1 MYIHVSRN
9 QNFDY
14 FVILWRHTTCKG
26 VFDIDVES
34 LKISSNN
41 YVFTIRHYLII
52 KLKKSLWFFEKIK
65 ILDCSWMIHWVHLG
79 HIFLSNH
86 VTVQLTSFLVK
97 YSVFF
102 YYFEISLGRI
112 KKMVF
117 HVLDCRNVFSWI
129 YECEIKWHSIMI
141 RCTLPRC

>member
-52 KLKKSLWFFEKIK
+52 KLKKVYGSLKKLKFLTVHEWFTEFISVTYFCP
-65 ILDCSWMIHWVHLG
+65 ITWQSSWRHFWWNTLYFFIISRYHWVELKRW
-79 HIFLSNH
+79 F
-86 VTVQLTSFLVK
+86 
-97 YSVFF
+97 
-102 YYFEISLGRI
+102 
-112 KKMVF
+112 F

-141 RCTLPRC
+141 RCTLQRC